1 MERRVKKVKPIAR
14 KKKKGGPPAE
24 ATGKDYLYLWV
35 SQHKSLAKD
44 ADRYADLLR
53 LSLLDSGFRR
63 RLVDNPG
70 VVLKEFGITP
80 PKGLKVEVVDNNGDT
95 LHLMIPRLAAVV
107 KSSCAGSLKD
117 WELKSPDEKKYCID
131 DFNRGNGG
139 FGDQRDSGDP
149 HTVD

>member
-1 MERRVKKVKPIAR
+1 M
-14 KKKKGGPPAE
+14 
-24 ATGKDYLYLWV
+24 YV

-63 RLVDNPG
+63 RLVENPG
-70 VVLKEFGITP
+70 VILKEFGITP
-80 PKGLKVEVVDNNGDT
+80 PKELKIEVVDNNGDT

-107 KSSCAGSLKD
+107 KSSCAASLKD
-117 WELKSPDEKKYCID
+117 WDLKSLDEKKICID

-149 HTVD
+149 HTAD